1 MLKRRVKVEAAKP
14 LEQLVVEKIIYLD
27 QNGWIDLA
35 KIYYGNPTESEKN
48 LLNKI
53 INASEKD
60 TTIFPISMIHLNETC
75 SISKPRWR
83 QQLSSLMASISKCY
97 TLTPYWNRI
106 LDIEIQNLVL
116 KTLGL
121 PQINIRKIWLGKGI
135 PHLIGETPS
144 VVSDKK
150 IDPKIIE
157 KLEKDL
163 LEKLEDP
170 KTLEFLLAS
179 KFSSKSIE
187 RDERNTIKEFE
198 KIRSNLY
205 KIKDNNR
212 RFNYFL
218 AHNITATIA
227 PRLVKTLI
235 NFNLPPEFI
244 NKIIPHRDIEK
255 FLMSIPTALCEFT
268 LLFQRDQQLQRPIE
282 VNDIADIWHLTLA
295 IPYSDIV
302 VTERMWVSISK
313 QSKLDQKCNTIILS
327 SIKQL
332 NKYL

>member
-1 MLKRRVKVEAAKP
+1 MLNINKDGP
-14 LEQLVVEKIIYLD
+14 EKIIYLD
-27 QNGWIDLA
+27 QNGWINLA

-48 LLNKI
+48 LLNEI
-53 INASEKD
+53 INASDKNNV
-60 TTIFPISMIHLNETC
+60 IFPISMVNLNETNR
-75 SISKPRWR
+75 ISKTQWR

-97 TLTPYWNRI
+97 TLTPYWNRMI
-106 LDIEIQNLVL
+106 DIEIQNLVL

-121 PQINIRKIWLGKGI
+121 PQINVRKIWLGKGL
-135 PHLIGETPS
+135 PHLIGEIPS

-170 KTLEFLLAS
+170 KSLEFLLANKYS
-179 KFSSKSIE
+179 PKSIE
-187 RDERNTIKEFE
+187 RDERKAIKEFE

-205 KIKDNNR
+205 KIKDNDH
-212 RFNYFL
+212 RFSYFL
-218 AHNITATIA
+218 AHNITATIT
-227 PRLVKTLI
+227 PRLAKTLI
-235 NFNLPPEFI
+235 DFNLPKKFI
-244 NKIIPHRDIEK
+244 NKIIPQGDIEK

-268 LLFQRDQQLQRPIE
+268 LLFQRDQQLQRPIQ
-282 VNDIADIWHLTLA
+282 VNDIADIWHLTLT

-302 VTERMWVSISK
+302 VTERMWASISK
-313 QSKLDQKCNTIILS
+313 QTKLDQKCNTIILP
-327 SIKQL
+327 SIKEL